1 MAGGPPA
8 NPAALAPLAFL
19 GAAPDV
25 SVGPKQA
32 NQEQCTPEDDDRNA
46 LVHDPNGDLFTCR
59 RFPDGMK
66 LGIVKVKL
74 DREVNAYVVADSTTK
89 EAIVIDPGLPVD
101 KLVDQLKGFKVRY
114 IVATH
119 CHPGH
124 VAGKDDLK
132 ELTGGLTALHSA
144 DAKQFLRSADRYLL
158 DGDELEFGEFKLSVI
173 HTPGHTPGSVCY
185 VVANHAFVGDTILAG
200 GIGKQTPE
208 TDLRR
213 QMMSIGTKLLRLPPA
228 TALYPGHGPATSL
241 ERELAQNPIFRGAG
255 ARA

>member
-1 MAGGPPA
+1 
-8 NPAALAPLAFL
+8 
-19 GAAPDV
+19 V
-25 SVGPKQA
+25 
-32 NQEQCTPEDDDRNA
+32 
-46 LVHDPNGDLFTCR
+46 
-59 RFPDGMK
+59 K

-74 DREVNAYVVADSTTK
+74 DREVNGYVVACSKTK
-89 EAIVIDPGLPVD
+89 EAIIIDPGFPAE
-101 KLVDQLKGFKVRY
+101 KIAEQLNGLTVKF

-132 ELTGGLTALHSA
+132 ELTGAETGLHSA
-144 DAKQFLRSADRYLL
+144 DAKQFLRSADRYLV
-158 DGDELEFGEFKLSVI
+158 DGDELEFGEFKLSVL
-173 HTPGHTPGSVCY
+173 HTPGHTPGSLCF

-200 GIGKQTPE
+200 GIGKQTAE

>member
-1 MAGGPPA
+1 M
-8 NPAALAPLAFL
+8 
-19 GAAPDV
+19 
-25 SVGPKQA
+25 S
-32 NQEQCTPEDDDRNA
+32 
-46 LVHDPNGDLFTCR
+46 
-59 RFPDGMK
+59 K

-74 DREVNAYVVADSTTK
+74 EREVNAYVMSDATTK
-89 EAIVIDPGLPVD
+89 EAVVIDPGLPAE
-101 KLVDQLKGFKVRY
+101 KIAEQLKGLTVRW

-132 ELTGGLTALHSA
+132 DLVGGQTALHAA
-144 DAKQFLRSADRYLL
+144 DAKQFLRSADRYLI
-158 DGDELEFGEFKLSVI
+158 DGDELEFGEFKVLVM

-213 QMMSIGTKLLRLPPA
+213 QMMSIGTKLLKLPLT

-255 ARA
+255 AAAR

>member
-1 MAGGPPA
+1 M
-8 NPAALAPLAFL
+8 
-19 GAAPDV
+19 
-25 SVGPKQA
+25 S
-32 NQEQCTPEDDDRNA
+32 
-46 LVHDPNGDLFTCR
+46 
-59 RFPDGMK
+59 K

-74 DREVNAYVVADSTTK
+74 EREVNAYIVSCATTK
-89 EAIVIDPGLPVD
+89 EAVVIDPGLPAD
-101 KLVDQLKGFKVRY
+101 KIAEQLRGVTVRW

-124 VAGKDDLK
+124 VAGKDEVK
-132 ELTGGLTALHSA
+132 ELAGGQTALHA
-144 DAKQFLRSADRYLL
+144 LDAKQFLRSADRYLL
-158 DGDELEFGEFKLSVI
+158 DGDELEFGEFKISVM

-213 QMMSIGTKLLRLPPA
+213 QMMSIGTKLLKLPLT

-255 ARA
+255 AGAR

>member
-1 MAGGPPA
+1 
-8 NPAALAPLAFL
+8 
-19 GAAPDV
+19 V
-25 SVGPKQA
+25 
-32 NQEQCTPEDDDRNA
+32 
-46 LVHDPNGDLFTCR
+46 
-59 RFPDGMK
+59 K

-74 DREVNAYVVADSTTK
+74 DREVNGYVVACSKTK
-89 EAIVIDPGLPVD
+89 EAIIIDPGFPAE
-101 KLVDQLKGFKVRY
+101 KIAEQLNGLTVKF

-132 ELTGGLTALHSA
+132 ELTGAETGLHSA
-144 DAKQFLRSADRYLL
+144 DAKQFLRSADRYLV
-158 DGDELEFGEFKLSVI
+158 DGDELEFGEFKLSVL
-173 HTPGHTPGSVCY
+173 HTPGHTPGSLCF

>member
-1 MAGGPPA
+1 
-8 NPAALAPLAFL
+8 
-19 GAAPDV
+19 V
-25 SVGPKQA
+25 
-32 NQEQCTPEDDDRNA
+32 
-46 LVHDPNGDLFTCR
+46 
-59 RFPDGMK
+59 K

-74 DREVNAYVVADSTTK
+74 DREVNGYVVACSKTK
-89 EAIVIDPGLPVD
+89 EAIVIDPGFPAE
-101 KLVDQLKGFKVRY
+101 KIAEQLNGLTVKF

-132 ELTGGLTALHSA
+132 ELTGAETGLHSA
-144 DAKQFLRSADRYLL
+144 DAKQFLRSADRYLV
-158 DGDELEFGEFKLSVI
+158 DGDELEFGEFKLSVL
-173 HTPGHTPGSVCY
+173 HTPGHTPGSLCF